1 MLKILKELKPFTIL
15 IFIIIGLLFLQA
27 MTELALPDYMSNIVN
42 VGIQQSGIE
51 NAVPK
56 VIKEEGMAKIKIFLD
71 ENQKNFIDESYKLI
85 GKENLTDEEYN
96 KYFNEYPALEEE
108 NLYILNTSSKED
120 IEYIDSFLGKFLFIV
135 LNIEKGASQGIIPNL
150 P

>member
-1 MLKILKELKPFTIL
+1 MQIMKINIGGKKMLKILKELKPFTIL

-56 VIKEEGMAKIKIFLD
+56 VIKEEGMAKIK
-71 ENQKNFIDESYKLI
+71 
-85 GKENLTDEEYN
+85 
-96 KYFNEYPALEEE
+96 YFRRK
-108 NLYILNTSSKED
+108 SKEF
-120 IEYIDSFLGKFLFIV
+120 YR
-135 LNIEKGASQGIIPNL
+135 
-150 P
+150 